1 MTIHAFGAFYG
12 LAASLVLSK
21 PGSGSSHAKN
31 GATYTSDITA
41 MIGTIFLWIFWV
53 SSALATCARG
63 LAAPGAVAAAME
75 PAQNT
80 TCCAVLTQGLL
91 LHSVQHVNTAL
102 AAQSSSGTCQS
113 QLATTT
119 GIHAMQPIHK
129 RCPLPC
135 SLASMARWPRTPA
148 FPPPQRSSTAS

>member
-53 SSALATCARG
+53 STALAPCAQEC
-63 LAAPGAVAAAME
+63 AAPSAVAAAIQ
-75 PAQNT
+75 PVHTSCSAGP
-80 TCCAVLTQGLL
+80 GLL
-91 LHSVQHVNTAL
+91 WEHNVHHIHTAL
-102 AAQSSSGTCQS
+102 AA
-113 QLATTT
+113 
-119 GIHAMQPIHK
+119 
-129 RCPLPC
+129 
-135 SLASMARWPRTPA
+135 
-148 FPPPQRSSTAS
+148 

>member
-53 SSALATCARG
+53 SIALAACAQEF
-63 LAAPGAVAAAME
+63 AASSAVAAAIE
-75 PAQNT
+75 VVQST
-80 TCCAVLTQGLL
+80 TCCAVRTQR
-91 LHSVQHVNTAL
+91 
-102 AAQSSSGTCQS
+102 
-113 QLATTT
+113 
-119 GIHAMQPIHK
+119 P
-129 RCPLPC
+129 
-135 SLASMARWPRTPA
+135 
-148 FPPPQRSSTAS
+148 F

>member
-53 SSALATCARG
+53 SIALSPHAQEV
-63 LAAPGAVAAAME
+63 AASSAVAAAI
-75 PAQNT
+75 QTVQST
-80 TCCAVLTQGLL
+80 THCAGLTQLL
-91 LHSVQHVNTAL
+91 LPEDSVQHVHTAP
-102 AAQSSSGTCQS
+102 AAHPASSACHS
-113 QLATTT
+113 
-119 GIHAMQPIHK
+119 
-129 RCPLPC
+129 
-135 SLASMARWPRTPA
+135 
-148 FPPPQRSSTAS
+148 

>member
-53 SSALATCARG
+53 SIAPATRAQEV
-63 LAAPGAVAAAME
+63 AAPSAVAAAVQ
-75 PAQNT
+75 PVQST
-80 TCCAVLTQGLL
+80 TRCAVLTQLL
-91 LHSVQHVNTAL
+91 LLEDSVQHVHTVP
-102 AAQSSSGTCQS
+102 AA
-113 QLATTT
+113 
-119 GIHAMQPIHK
+119 
-129 RCPLPC
+129 
-135 SLASMARWPRTPA
+135 
-148 FPPPQRSSTAS
+148 